1 MLTYTDAQYLP
12 LPISDGLWNE
22 QPVVERT
29 RVCIQLSFQA
39 MIPACPCRSYTQ
51 YAALEGGDARYSW
64 SHTARSSHAC
74 HRHHPRKT
82 FSKEKLLKT
91 GEGNISNE
99 RGAGSSLLFLDKPRN
114 SRLAVKNNRE
124 KKRRKKRKEREK
136 KKGEKKKETKAAK
149 DEVIGT
155 K

>member
-1 MLTYTDAQYLP
+1 MCKIHASSVSCGNSNVACDGIMLTYTDAQYLP
-12 LPISDGLWNE
+12 PPISGGLWNE

-82 FSKEKLLKT
+82 FSKERLLKQ
-91 GEGNISNE
+91 GKGVSNE
-99 RGAGSSLLFLDKPRN
+99 RGAGSSLLFLR
-114 SRLAVKNNRE
+114 
-124 KKRRKKRKEREK
+124 
-136 KKGEKKKETKAAK
+136 
-149 DEVIGT
+149 
-155 K
+155 